1 MVVAG
6 PSLDEQA
13 AANRT
18 RSETPGQTS
27 PARRIWDF
35 NFKGFHPKSLESW
48 AVVNHTYDL
57 LLVADGM
64 QVV

>member
-1 MVVAG
+1 MVVAE
-6 PSLDEQA
+6 PSPDEQA
-13 AANRT
+13 AASMT

-27 PARRIWDF
+27 PARRTRYII
-35 NFKGFHPKSLESW
+35 FKEFHPKSLESW